1 MLGTNER
8 LPTLTIEVAFFFPL
22 HILSFREL
30 GIAALVLP
38 PLSLHLPRNLDPG
51 PENSS
56 QTKDSRP
63 EAGAQPYPPFLCPS
77 VCFSPTDSAVGGVRN
92 LGCAVLGETF
102 ASAHILLFRFP

>member
-1 MLGTNER
+1 VLGTNER

-56 QTKDSRP
+56 QTKDSTRGRR
-63 EAGAQPYPPFLCPS
+63 AALPPFLMSLC
-77 VCFSPTDSAVGGVRN
+77 
-92 LGCAVLGETF
+92 
-102 ASAHILLFRFP
+102 LFLPD